1 MSKKSKDAQ
10 WRGPMNF
17 RPRVPTNMR
26 LLRVAGVVIA
36 MLSVNSA
43 FAAEPDERIA
53 TDRPDFV
60 ESADVVG
67 TGVFQLETSIAFER
81 NTQQGANLR
90 TWTTPTLLRYGIS
103 KTLELR
109 LETDGFTHQ
118 TASGIGGQNDLQSG
132 MSDTSLGVKWHLSD
146 GDDKGSA
153 ATALLLHVD
162 LDSGSSAFRRNGTAV
177 SLRGV
182 AEWELPGDSSLGLM
196 GGVVFDRDETGE
208 RFQSGILAVTFS
220 KPLADNVRGFV
231 ELAGRSLT
239 EQRFGGNVITFD
251 TGVTYAV
258 GKDMQWD
265 VSAAFGLN
273 KETPDYAVGIGFSI
287 RFR

>member
-1 MSKKSKDAQ
+1 MALPIKRPQVLGDKTTHRVEFLTHRWESS
-10 WRGPMNF
+10 GTCPMEMTKAL
-17 RPRVPTNMR
+17 RR
-26 LLRVAGVVIA
+26 LRCFY
-36 MLSVNSA
+36 M
-43 FAAEPDERIA
+43 
-53 TDRPDFV
+53 
-60 ESADVVG
+60 
-67 TGVFQLETSIAFER
+67 
-81 NTQQGANLR
+81 
-90 TWTTPTLLRYGIS
+90 WTLILDHPP
-103 KTLELR
+103 
-109 LETDGFTHQ
+109 
-118 TASGIGGQNDLQSG
+118 SG
-132 MSDTSLGVKWHLSD
+132 
-146 GDDKGSA
+146 
-153 ATALLLHVD
+153 ATAQQ
-162 LDSGSSAFRRNGTAV
+162 FRC
-177 SLRGV
+177 V

-231 ELAGRSLT
+231 ELAGRSLA